1 MELYICVAVPA
12 NNTESGS
19 LSRKK
24 RSVATLEQPA
34 NNQTL
39 TNISIAVVTTGCR
52 VYDESTASWNPN
64 GCTVRYNFVVH
75 FTISPLIH
83 VIDVK
88 LYL

>member
-1 MELYICVAVPA
+1 MQFIHHTYLNIFVAVPP
-12 NNTESGS
+12 NNTESES

-24 RSVATLEQPA
+24 RSVPPDEKPA

-64 GCTVRYNFVVH
+64 GCTVRY
-75 FTISPLIH
+75 I
-83 VIDVK
+83 
-88 LYL
+88 YLS